1 MKGCYFF
8 TLNLYRKDFYDEKQE
23 EKYLSFK
30 DIRKTKRE
38 TK

>member
-23 EKYLSFK
+23 ENYLLFEG
-30 DIRKTKRE
+30 IRKTECE